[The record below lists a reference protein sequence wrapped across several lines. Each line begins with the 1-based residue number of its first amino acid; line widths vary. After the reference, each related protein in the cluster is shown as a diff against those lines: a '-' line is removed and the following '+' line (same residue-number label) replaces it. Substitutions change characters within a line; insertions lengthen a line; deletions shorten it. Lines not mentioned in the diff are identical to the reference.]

1 MTEQFLF
8 EKYRSAGTMSGGEL
22 LLRYAEALRFID
34 DCEDLG
40 LTILGM
46 NFYVREEAHPVEV
59 NSTNW
64 SSVTE
69 DPNAL
74 GASIREAR
82 LLIGRGLPD
91 EAEFVS
97 FVVREP

>member
-8 EKYRSAGTMSGGEL
+8 EKYRSAGTMSGEEL
-22 LLRYAEALRFID
+22 LLRHADALRFID

-46 NFYVREEAHPVEV
+46 SFYVREKGHTVEV

-64 SSVTE
+64 ASLTE
-69 DPNAL
+69 DPNAF

-82 LLIGRGLPD
+82 SLIGQGLPD

-97 FVVREP
+97 FVVRES